1 MNKKIFE
8 NARFCP
14 KGDIEA
20 NWNKAV
26 GFVPLDKE
34 IIIYKKDDTHPAA
47 RFKVGDGV
55 TAVQDL
61 PFSGTDIE
69 AIQQLI
75 DEKGELLIENVDNA
89 VAAISQADWN
99 QLDETAKDY
108 IKNKPFYDSS
118 VVIPSKTY
126 MFDGILE
133 GKEYTEL
140 GNGIYLIKISDD
152 TPSKEQLINGTIT
165 VVINN
170 EEKSMAIP
178 EEGIIENPFG
188 EGTLAVGEFIF
199 IISKAGASIPNS
211 GIGTHFIFPPGRY
224 VSKLI
229 TSEVATDELKQL
241 DEKFIPDSI
250 ARIKDLDSVIQQIQK
265 TATKANILSIFN

>member
-34 IIIYKKDDTHPAA
+34 IIIYKADDTHSTA

-55 TAVQDL
+55 TTVQEL
-61 PFSGTDIE
+61 PFVGVDDKEIKEYIE
-69 AIQQLI
+69 SKI
-75 DEKGELLIENVDNA
+75 
-89 VAAISQADWN
+89 AAIPAQVQADYEQN
-99 QLDETAKDY
+99 DAAAADY
-108 IKNKPFYDSS
+108 IKNRPFYESS

-140 GNGIYLIKISDD
+140 GNGIYLIKISAD
-152 TPSKEQLINGTIT
+152 TPSKEQLINSTIT
-165 VVINN
+165 VCANDKEQSIVMP
-170 EEKSMAIP
+170 EKYVF
-178 EEGIIENPFG
+178 ENPFG

-211 GIGTHFIFPPGRY
+211 GIGTHFIFPPEGY

-229 TSEVATDELKQL
+229 TSEVVTSELKQL
-241 DEKFIPDSI
+241 DEKYIPDSI
-250 ARIKDLDSVIQQIQK
+250 ARIKNLNV
-265 TATKANILSIFN
+265 ATKDNILSIFN